1 MRRDI
6 ARPCSYASR
15 SNSVIFIFPCS
26 ITSNSSRHFLK
37 GWESLNGFA
46 DLLFG
51 CAKFVEALE
60 IEPELRASAEEVGKT
75 QSGVPGYGAPA
86 VDNSRDA
93 IGGNPE
99 LARESGGAHIE
110 SLQFFGQVLP
120 RMDCDQCHWRFSP
133 SDNQRSRR
141 WRDLERSRATR
152 SKSKSRAAVAL
163 ASKLRV
169 ITVSLE

>member
-1 MRRDI
+1 MKSSPVSDKRDKGAGINEGHDAFNRCFI
-6 ARPCSYASR
+6 AL
-15 SNSVIFIFPCS
+15 
-26 ITSNSSRHFLK
+26 NSSGRFFK
-37 GWESLNGFA
+37 GWESLDRFA

-51 CAKFVEALE
+51 YAKFVEALE
-60 IEPELRASAEEVGKT
+60 IEPELRAGAEEVGKT
-75 QSGVPGYGAPA
+75 QSGVPGYSAPA

-120 RMDCDQCHWRFSP
+120 RMDCDQCHWRFST

-141 WRDLERSRATR
+141 
-152 SKSKSRAAVAL
+152 
-163 ASKLRV
+163 
-169 ITVSLE
+169 

>member
-1 MRRDI
+1 MKPCGQDLKRALADGSGSEDCFI
-6 ARPCSYASR
+6 A
-15 SNSVIFIFPCS
+15 
-26 ITSNSSRHFLK
+26 SNSSGRFFK
-37 GWESLNGFA
+37 GWESLDGFA
-46 DLLFG
+46 NLPFG
-51 CAKFVEALE
+51 RANFVEALE
-60 IEPELRASAEEVGKT
+60 TEPELRASAEEVGET

-99 LARESGGAHIE
+99 LARESGGAHIV
-110 SLQFFGQVLP
+110 SLQFFGQALP

-152 SKSKSRAAVAL
+152 SKSATDR
-163 ASKLRV
+163 
-169 ITVSLE
+169 